1 MQGCIVGRRG
11 VSGPIV
17 SVRMVGWAALMACVL
32 WQSGCDRTPA
42 QGEGAA
48 LQQEGTPAPVAAASG
63 GADPAEG
70 QAPAGADATQAA
82 TIPDLQTGEPVAI
95 VMLPA
100 GWRSNGGLSWD
111 RSTPCV
117 GNQMQFQWEAASAD
131 GSTRLAMLPGLAWQ
145 VQGAAVQFNPCP
157 VLPIRGARD
166 FLHAYAQRARPGAR
180 IVEYRDHS
188 AALQGQGG
196 MQPNGARTWSE
207 AGELV
212 LAHAQ
217 GGAEVREVLSALVS
231 FSQMQNSVAAN
242 VGYVGAYSA
251 PADRLDPAVAKQIRD
266 SVEMNKPY
274 WEVAVARGKQSA
286 DAYGAQQGQRISAW
300 HNARMAEIN
309 ARGAAQRAA
318 ISAQTTRE
326 VAAIHSATAA
336 NTSATND
343 RMHRETMEGIGGY
356 ETYRDAS
363 GNQVQADISHDRV
376 LQTGEG
382 TYVGTDDPY
391 YNPAGS
397 AELEVE
403 Q

>member
-1 MQGCIVGRRG
+1 MGKRNARIALLALGLWAIAGCG
-11 VSGPIV
+11 
-17 SVRMVGWAALMACVL
+17 
-32 WQSGCDRTPA
+32 RTPA
-42 QGEGAA
+42 QGEAA
-48 LQQEGTPAPVAAASG
+48 DVADAGRPVAPVV
-63 GADPAEG
+63 PLPTQAE
-70 QAPAGADATQAA
+70 QAPAGAVAA
-82 TIPDLQTGEPVAI
+82 TEAMQPATIADLQTGEPVAI

-100 GWRSNGGLSWD
+100 GWRSNGGLAWN
-111 RSTPCV
+111 RGTPCV
-117 GNQMQFQWEAASAD
+117 GNQMQFQWEAASPD

-166 FLHAYAQRARPGAR
+166 FLQAYAQRARPDAR
-180 IVEYRDHS
+180 IVEYRDMS
-188 AALQGQGG
+188 ATLPQGQGG

-212 LAHAQ
+212 LSRAQ

-231 FSQMQNSVAAN
+231 FSQVQNSLVAN
-242 VGYVGAYSA
+242 TGYVGSYSA
-251 PADRLDPAVAKQIRD
+251 PADRLDPEFARRIRA
-266 SVEMNKPY
+266 SLEMNKPY
-274 WEVAVARGKQSA
+274 WEVAVQRGKQSA

-318 ISAQTTRE
+318 ISAQGMRD
-326 VAAIHSATAA
+326 VAAINSATAA
-336 NTSATND
+336 DTAATSD

-363 GNQVQADISHDRV
+363 GNQVQADMNYDRV
-376 LQTGEG
+376 LQTGDG
-382 TYVGTDDPY
+382 QYVGTNDPY

-397 AELEVE
+397 SELQVE
-403 Q
+403 P

>member
-1 MQGCIVGRRG
+1 MGKWSVGIL
-11 VSGPIV
+11 GP
-17 SVRMVGWAALMACVL
+17 MVCLLAAM
-32 WQSGCDRTPA
+32 GCDRTPA
-42 QGEGAA
+42 QGVDVAEHPGDAAPDGAGA
-48 LQQEGTPAPVAAASG
+48 QTVAQASDQPLAQAGDGVAA
-63 GADPAEG
+63 GAVEP
-70 QAPAGADATQAA
+70 A

-100 GWRSNGGLSWD
+100 GWRSTGGLAWD

-117 GNQMQFQWEAASAD
+117 GNQMQFQWEAVSAD
-131 GSTRLAMLPGLAWQ
+131 GSTRLAMLPGLATQ

-166 FLHAYAQRARPGAR
+166 FLQAYAQRARPGAR
-180 IVEYRDHS
+180 VVEYRDHS

-196 MQPNGARTWSE
+196 VQPNGARTWSE
-207 AGELV
+207 AGDLV
-212 LAHAQ
+212 LAQDQ

-231 FSQMQNSVAAN
+231 FSQMQNSVVAN

-251 PADRLDPAVAKQIRD
+251 PQDRLDPAFAKRIRD

-274 WEVAVARGKQSA
+274 WEVAVQRGKQSA

-318 ISAQTTRE
+318 ISAQTSRE
-326 VAAIHSATAA
+326 VAAINSATAA

-363 GNQVQADISHDRV
+363 GNQVRADMNHDRV
-376 LQTGEG
+376 LQTGQD

-397 AELEVE
+397 TELEVE